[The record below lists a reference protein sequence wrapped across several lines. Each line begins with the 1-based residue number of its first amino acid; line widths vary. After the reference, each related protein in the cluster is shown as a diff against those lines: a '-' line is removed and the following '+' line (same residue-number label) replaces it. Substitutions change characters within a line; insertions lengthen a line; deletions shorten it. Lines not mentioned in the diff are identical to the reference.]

1 MNYTLGES
9 LLDIIFTNLND
20 VVAKPGGS
28 MLNTAVSLGRMNLPV
43 MHISEIGSNR
53 VADMILDFLEK
64 NGVNTDYIIQYK
76 GENTSVALAFL
87 DQKKKPSYQF
97 VNAYPGLRKLKLP
110 PVFHAGDI
118 LLFGSLYSISTPIRK
133 DILTCI
139 HEAKKAGSLVL
150 YDPNIRHKH
159 HLEEQ
164 QVVGAMLENL
174 RLAHIIK
181 ASDEDCANLFGNNL
195 PEIYLETLSQINAH
209 ALIILTLGA
218 AGAMAR
224 FKNMEVKME
233 AIQVEVVSTIGAGD
247 AFNAGLISALQTL
260 EINHGNLQDI
270 DIHQLKT
277 ILKKGIQ
284 TAATVCCSIENY
296 IPATTGA

>member
-20 VVAKPGGS
+20 VAAKPGGS
-28 MLNTAVSLGRMNLPV
+28 MLNTAISLGRMNLPV
-43 MHISEIGSNR
+43 THISEMGSNM
-53 VADMILDFLEK
+53 VADMMLDFLEK
-64 NGVNTDYIIQYK
+64 NGVNTDYITQYE

-87 DQKKKPSYQF
+87 DQKKKPTYQF
-97 VNAYPGLRKLKLP
+97 VNAYPGVRKLKLP
-110 PVFHAGDI
+110 PVFHGGDI
-118 LLFGSLYSISTPIRK
+118 ILFGSLYSISTPIRN

-139 HEAKKAGSLVL
+139 QKAKNAGSLVL

-181 ASDEDCANLFGNNL
+181 ASDEDCANLFGNNS

-209 ALIILTLGA
+209 ALIILTMGA
-218 AGAMAR
+218 DGAMAR
-224 FKNMEVKME
+224 FKNIEVKMD

-247 AFNAGLISALQTL
+247 AFNAGLISAFQTL
-260 EINHGNLQDI
+260 EINPGNLQDI
-270 DIHQLKT
+270 NLHQLKT
-277 ILKKGIQ
+277 ILEKGIQ

-296 IPATTGA
+296 IPATTCV

>member
-20 VVAKPGGS
+20 VAAKPGGS
-28 MLNTAVSLGRMNLPV
+28 MLNTAISLGRMNLPV
-43 MHISEIGSNR
+43 THISEMGSNM
-53 VADMILDFLEK
+53 VADMMLDFLNK
-64 NGVNTDYIIQYK
+64 NGVNTDYITQYE

-87 DQKKKPSYQF
+87 DQKKKPTYQF
-97 VNAYPGLRKLKLP
+97 VNAYPGVRKLKLP
-110 PVFHAGDI
+110 PVFHGGDI
-118 LLFGSLYSISTPIRK
+118 ILFGSLYSISTPIRN

-139 HEAKKAGSLVL
+139 QKAKNAGSLVL

-159 HLEEQ
+159 HLEEK

-181 ASDEDCANLFGNNL
+181 ASDEDCANLFGNNS

-209 ALIILTLGA
+209 ALIILTMGA
-218 AGAMAR
+218 DGAMAR
-224 FKNMEVKME
+224 FKNIEVKMD

-247 AFNAGLISALQTL
+247 AFNAGLISAFQTL
-260 EINHGNLQDI
+260 EINPGNLQDI
-270 DIHQLKT
+270 NLHQLKT
-277 ILKKGIQ
+277 ILEEGIQ

-296 IPATTGA
+296 IPATTCV

>member
-1 MNYTLGES
+1 
-9 LLDIIFTNLND
+9 
-20 VVAKPGGS
+20 
-28 MLNTAVSLGRMNLPV
+28 
-43 MHISEIGSNR
+43 
-53 VADMILDFLEK
+53 
-64 NGVNTDYIIQYK
+64 
-76 GENTSVALAFL
+76 
-87 DQKKKPSYQF
+87 
-97 VNAYPGLRKLKLP
+97 LP

-133 DILTCI
+133 ELLTCV

-159 HLEEQ
+159 HLEEK

-181 ASDEDCANLFGNNL
+181 ASDEDCGNLFGNNS

-218 AGAMAR
+218 AGVMAR

-247 AFNAGLISALQTL
+247 AFNAGLILALRTL
-260 EINHGNLQDI
+260 EINAGNLQNINLD
-270 DIHQLKT
+270 QLKT
-277 ILKKGIQ
+277 ILEKGIQ
-284 TAATVCCSIENY
+284 TATTVCCSIENY
-296 IPATTGA
+296 IPATTCV